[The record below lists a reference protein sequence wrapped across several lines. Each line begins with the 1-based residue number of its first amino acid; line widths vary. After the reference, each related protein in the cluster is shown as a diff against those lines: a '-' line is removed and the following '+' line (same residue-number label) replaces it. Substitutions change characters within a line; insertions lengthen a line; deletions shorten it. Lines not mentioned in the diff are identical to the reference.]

1 MVTDEQVRRLMK
13 LIKKEKTLAVAAAKA
28 GMDEKTARKWRESEL
43 LPSEFRGLR
52 DWRTRP
58 DVFGDV
64 WPEVKA
70 FLEINAGLQAKTIFG
85 YLQRRSPGVFADGQ
99 LRTLQRRIRVWRA
112 TEGPPR
118 EVFFAQVHEPG
129 RLCQSDFTHMKKL
142 GVTIAGEPFDH
153 LLYHFVLTYSNWET
167 GTICFSESFE
177 ALSEGLQNAL
187 WELGGV
193 PLAHQTDQLSTAVN
207 NLGDRREFTRRYS
220 ALLSH
225 YNLEPRKIQV
235 DSPNENGD
243 IEQSHNRLKTAIDQS
258 LMLRGSRDFVST
270 GEYRAFLRAVFAGLN
285 AGRRERFD
293 RELQVLR
300 PLPKRRVETMVRR
313 RVRVSIGST
322 VNVMK
327 NTYSVNSRLIG
338 ETLDVHIFVDNL
350 KLYFGQRLV
359 EVLPRLR
366 GSGKS
371 RIDYRHI
378 IDWLARKPGAFANYR
393 FRADLFPSVYF
404 RLAYDMLKPSD
415 KEYLLI
421 LKLAADEGE
430 QRVQAV
436 LKSLIE
442 REVEISAAAVE
453 DSLRSKSAPALTE
466 IEILPVD
473 LPSYDRLL
481 EGALV

>member
-1 MVTDEQVRRLMK
+1 MVTDEQVRRLRK
-13 LIKKEKTLAVAAAKA
+13 LIKKEKMLAVAAARA
-28 GMDEKTARKWRESEL
+28 GMDEKTARKWRESEK

-52 DWRTRP
+52 DWRTRT
-58 DVFGDV
+58 DGFVGV
-64 WPEVKA
+64 WPEVRA
-70 FLEINAGLQAKTIFG
+70 LLEINSGLQAKTIFG

-142 GVTIAGEPFDH
+142 DVTIAGEPFDH

-187 WELGGV
+187 WELSGV
-193 PLAHQTDQLSTAVN
+193 PVAHQTDQLSTAVN
-207 NLGDRREFTRRYS
+207 NLGDRREFTKRYS
-220 ALLSH
+220 ALLGH
-225 YNLEPRKIQV
+225 YGLEPRRIQV

-258 LMLRGSRDFVST
+258 LMLRGSRDFASA
-270 GEYRAFLRAVFAGLN
+270 GEYEAFLREVFAGLN
-285 AGRRERFD
+285 AGRRLRFD
-293 RELQVLR
+293 QEQQVLKS
-300 PLPKRRVETMVRR
+300 LPKRRVETMVRR
-313 RVRVSIGST
+313 RVRVGIGST

-338 ETLDVHIFVDNL
+338 EIVDVHIFVDHL
-350 KLYFGQRLV
+350 KLHFGQRLV

-378 IDWLARKPGAFANYR
+378 IDWLVRKPGAFANYR

-415 KEYLLI
+415 KEYLKI

-436 LKSLIE
+436 LKSLIDQ
-442 REVEISAAAVE
+442 EVEISAAMVE
-453 DSLRSKSAPALTE
+453 DRLRGQSTPAVAE
-466 IEILPVD
+466 IDILPVD